1 MRSAFRAICIVLG
14 VVLVSSSSARPQRAR
29 GTDHVDDVS
38 VSDVGPE
45 AGLVFGGEFLFRSRQ
60 EILVT
65 SGRAGIYKT
74 LNGGQSWV
82 RSERGLID
90 ASGVEPYAQKL
101 CGAPSAPEIAYVV
114 TVQDGVSRTADFG
127 ESWEPLTALTN
138 PSTTDCAVDP
148 TDPAVGVRALCR
160 LRPAHAWGAF

>member
-1 MRSAFRAICIVLG
+1 MSSTFRAVCLVFG
-14 VVLVSSSSARPQRAR
+14 VMLVSSPSARPELTSSMKD
-29 GTDHVDDVS
+29 GS
-38 VSDVGPE
+38 VTDVGPE